1 MKKPFLF
8 LALSAMALSG
18 LSACGGGSVGS
29 SSSGMSSSSESAS
42 SQAAFTEVSQI
53 PWSLA
58 SQEGVWRTTFEGYRA
73 ALSGAFVGEGQIVTD
88 AYSRGVTVQVLE
100 RVSASEVREL
110 NCYELDCTYT
120 QAEFEQRTEFLEL
133 DSDED
138 EPLCSG
144 AITERY
150 FTQADQAY
158 QVEAYCEDEKIAN
171 ALFEKIA
178 NDPSE
183 SLGRVSFNAP
193 SYTAADTNMRVSG
206 YLSRAQI
213 AVVEGEQSGFAL
225 FESVQATIPYGDATL
240 EVIISALG
248 SSQSE
253 DFRVF
258 ESGRTLQFVE
268 QAVELDGA
276 SLLFNAQLISTAFGD
291 PLLGEDFLFI
301 GSGTAEIISASD
313 SAIEL
318 IINGTAISGEAV
330 DLELNLDF
338 VFEG

>member
-1 MKKPFLF
+1 MKKSLLIIPLCSV
-8 LALSAMALSG
+8 LVAG
-18 LSACGGGSVGS
+18 LNACGGGSNSSSSSAVS
-29 SSSGMSSSSESAS
+29 SSSGNAS
-42 SQAAFTEVSQI
+42 SAAAFIEVSQI

-133 DSDED
+133 ESDED

-144 AITERY
+144 VITERY

-158 QVEAYCEDEKIAN
+158 QVEAYCEGEKIAN
-171 ALFEKIA
+171 ALFERIA

-193 SYTAADTNMRVSG
+193 SYTAADTNMQVSG

-213 AVVEGEQSGFAL
+213 AVVEGEQSSFAL
-225 FESVQATIPYGDATL
+225 FESVQATIPYGDTTL
-240 EVIISALG
+240 EVMISALG

-253 DFRVF
+253 NFRVF
-258 ESGRTLQFVE
+258 EGGRTLQFVE

-276 SLLFNAQLISTAFGD
+276 SLLFNTQVISTAFGA
-291 PLLGEDFLFI
+291 PLLGEGFLFI

-313 SAIEL
+313 NAIEL
-318 IINGTAISGEAV
+318 IINGTAISGETV
-330 DLELNLDF
+330 ELELTLDF
-338 VFEG
+338 EN